1 VISPLGR
8 TGFQSSV
15 AETHYSLL
23 RTIEDSW
30 NLPRLGGAGCACTVA
45 MREYFR

>member
-1 VISPLGR
+1 
-8 TGFQSSV
+8 
-15 AETHYSLL
+15 LL

-30 NLPRLGGAGCACTVA
+30 NVPRLGGAGCTCTPQ